1 MDFEYYPQKSELN
14 KIKHGID
21 FDEAALLWKDN
32 RAISSLLNTSNEI
45 RYLLVGK
52 MATRFW
58 SVIYTHRN
66 DRIRIIS
73 ARRSRAKEIEDYENG

>member
-1 MDFEYYPQKSELN
+1 MDFEYDPRKSELN

-21 FDEAALLWKDN
+21 FDEAASLWKDL
-32 RAISSLLNTSNEI
+32 RAISSLLDSSGEN

-52 MATRFW
+52 MVNKYW

-73 ARRSRAKEIEDYENG
+73 ARPSRAKEIEDYDNG